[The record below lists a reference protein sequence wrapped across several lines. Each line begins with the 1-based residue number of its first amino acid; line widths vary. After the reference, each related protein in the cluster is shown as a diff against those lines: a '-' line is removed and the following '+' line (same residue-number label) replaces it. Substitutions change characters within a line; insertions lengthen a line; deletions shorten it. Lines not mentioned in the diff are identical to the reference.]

1 MLTETYA
8 TFETGDTVRATMNTP
23 SLRAGQEYT
32 VFKTVKTNR
41 EPWQY
46 AYYVTDAHGDLF
58 RVKNAHIVL
67 EGVK

>member
-1 MLTETYA
+1 METYA
-8 TFETGDTVRATMNTP
+8 TFEKGDTVRATLTT
-23 SLRAGQEYT
+23 LLLTAGNVYT

-46 AYYVTDAHGDLF
+46 AYYVSDVNGELI

-67 EGVK
+67 EAI